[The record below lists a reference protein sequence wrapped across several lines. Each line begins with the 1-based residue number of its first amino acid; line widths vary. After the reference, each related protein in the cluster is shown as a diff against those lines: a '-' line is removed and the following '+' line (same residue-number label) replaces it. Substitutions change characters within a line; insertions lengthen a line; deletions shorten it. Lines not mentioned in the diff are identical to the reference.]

1 MYAAAHY
8 YRHPIKDRTMVGEPG
23 ACAGSPPLKGISGAR
38 TGQCLVELL
47 FCPEGFESVFSNM
60 TRDAFER
67 ENVMPRIVLLE
78 IEIGDRADFCSFLE
92 IVDQE
97 LAKIY
102 GSNIRYQVDEA
113 VWEDALEIIAEGAE
127 LCIDNALD
135 EEDNSDAQSID
146 LGSQDTNDSGPDE

>member
-67 ENVMPRIVLLE
+67 E
-78 IEIGDRADFCSFLE
+78 
-92 IVDQE
+92 
-97 LAKIY
+97 
-102 GSNIRYQVDEA
+102 
-113 VWEDALEIIAEGAE
+113 
-127 LCIDNALD
+127 
-135 EEDNSDAQSID
+135 
-146 LGSQDTNDSGPDE
+146 